1 MKGINLIR
9 KLVLCCFLA
18 MSLAYASGQTEI
30 ADPDVTGGGGGGGVG
45 GGTVT
50 CGSCTCTGTTTTCEE
65 SCHEECTL
73 WIFSCHQVCSCKC
86 TAA

>member
-1 MKGINLIR
+1 MKSMNLMR

-18 MSLAYASGQTEI
+18 MSLAYASGQTDI
-30 ADPDVTGGGGGGGVG
+30 ADPDLGVGGGGGGG
-45 GGTVT
+45 TVS

-65 SCHEECTL
+65 TCHEECTL
-73 WIFSCHQVCSCKC
+73 WIINCHQVCDCKC